1 MYALGKCE
9 SNSSA
14 VWHKYCENLG
24 IISVFYSFKRLA
36 YSTTIDNLMNKKEKT
51 NHKIWCG
58 LAENCNALTLG
69 PINLSAR
76 IDVMKTN
83 RNRNTH
89 PSTDANNQFRSFDN
103 LLALKKFVN
112 LYCGLAVHCSRN
124 RVPMSS
130 RIWTASSDNI
140 CNGVKH
146 QSSVSKFIIRITG
159 KSESL
164 NKQVQQKA
172 TWDS

>member
-1 MYALGKCE
+1 
-9 SNSSA
+9 
-14 VWHKYCENLG
+14 
-24 IISVFYSFKRLA
+24 
-36 YSTTIDNLMNKKEKT
+36 MNKKEKT

-83 RNRNTH
+83 RNRNPH

-103 LLALKKFVN
+103 LLALKKFIN

-130 RIWTASSDNI
+130 RI
-140 CNGVKH
+140 
-146 QSSVSKFIIRITG
+146 
-159 KSESL
+159 
-164 NKQVQQKA
+164 
-172 TWDS
+172 